1 MGKGSWY
8 RKVVVVGAL
17 GIVATTGFVQSPA
30 NAGIRLS
37 QSTTAAT
44 NPTPLTDLFS
54 SSLPPLTGGTARECA
69 VSGAGVVVHCVDNVP
84 RMPSADLNASGVT
97 LGHWI
102 YCKAICGGRLLAH
115 ELIHVRQFETNGDLF
130 GPMYLIE
137 AAQHGDGCDNV
148 YEREAYE
155 ATGGCP

>member
-1 MGKGSWY
+1 MGTGNWY
-8 RKVVVVGAL
+8 RRVLIAGAL
-17 GIVATTGFVQSPA
+17 GAVGTLGVVQSPA
-30 NAGIRLS
+30 SAGLRPS
-37 QSTTAAT
+37 QSTAST

-54 SSLPPLTGGTARECA
+54 SSLPPLTGGTPRACA
-69 VSGAGVVVHCVDNVP
+69 VSGAGITVHCVENTP

-102 YCKAICGGRLLAH
+102 YCKGVCGGRLLAH
-115 ELIHVRQFETNGDLF
+115 EMIHVRQFETYGDTF

-137 AAQHGDGCDNV
+137 AAQHGDGCDNK